1 MEIQVVPLQNQIE
14 PTSRHSPIMH
24 KKRFVKERKCFDLT
38 PMMKME
44 AGIMGNGEKIIAK
57 LLVYLVP
64 VFFHCLRVCFLP
76 FVHDNAK
83 NAITC
88 KSAITC

>member
-1 MEIQVVPLQNQIE
+1 
-14 PTSRHSPIMH
+14 
-24 KKRFVKERKCFDLT
+24 
-38 PMMKME
+38 ME